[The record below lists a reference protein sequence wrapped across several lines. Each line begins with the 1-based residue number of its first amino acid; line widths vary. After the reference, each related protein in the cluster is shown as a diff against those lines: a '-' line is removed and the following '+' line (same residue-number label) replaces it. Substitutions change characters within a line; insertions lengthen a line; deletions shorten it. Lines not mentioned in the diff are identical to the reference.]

1 MSTRRA
7 EQIIAQVRRQSK
19 NEDYGPTSG
28 ISQEEILYYL
38 NEGLADLQA
47 SIVNEHDRAFIK
59 EALMDT
65 VANQEVYTLPQ
76 DMLDHGGLVSVEYSD
91 SGNSQYYYKLEPL
104 QPRER
109 SSSLSASPNFYIRR
123 ANTIL
128 LRPIP
133 TNSIV
138 NGLRLQYIKRVDKLN
153 IRRGQV
159 SAVTLSTNTITA
171 LTLNIATFTNP
182 NGFSEDDY
190 MCIVDKDGNVKMRN
204 IRFDSI
210 NTGSGVVTVSS
221 GFTFETGETIAV
233 GDYMVIGRN
242 TSTNQLDI
250 DETVERYLIQYA
262 VLKVNQTD
270 SNNDSQESAQNL
282 LMMKQQIIDSY
293 ADMDED
299 LTSIPETNYDGN

>member
-7 EQIIAQVRRQSK
+7 EQILAQVRRQSK

-65 VANQEVYTLPQ
+65 VANQEVYTLPA
-76 DMLDHGGLVSVEYSD
+76 DMLDHGGLISVEYSD
-91 SGNSQYYYKLEPL
+91 SGNAQYYYKLEPL
-104 QPRER
+104 MPRER

-159 SAVTLSTNTITA
+159 SAVTLSTNTISA
-171 LTLNIATFTNP
+171 LTLNTATFTNP

-262 VLKVNQTD
+262 VLKINQAD
-270 SNNDSQESAQNL
+270 SNNDSQEAMQNL
-282 LMMKQQIIDSY
+282 MLLKQQIIDSY
-293 ADMDED
+293 AAMDED
-299 LTSIPETNYDGN
+299 VISIPETNYDGN